1 VWLTSSG
8 CVECGAQWQVI
19 HNLCQAGFNHAPY
32 RLDYKKRFAAPKKI
46 PPSAA
51 IQRAK
56 LTPLF
61 ASIHKKAALF
71 ATICALFVEKMAA
84 MIHGAHEALH
94 AGPEWIQPAA
104 LAALRIMLGYY

>member
-1 VWLTSSG
+1 
-8 CVECGAQWQVI
+8 
-19 HNLCQAGFNHAPY
+19 
-32 RLDYKKRFAAPKKI
+32 
-46 PPSAA
+46 
-51 IQRAK
+51 
-56 LTPLF
+56 LF